1 MRPRILIK
9 TLPLLCSSVMLA
21 ACGSRPCMPIRP
33 GWRWRLADDN
43 YVRGRNLHLARR
55 YDEAIAAYQAAL
67 QADGTHVNARNG
79 LATAY
84 AEQRDFARAIP
95 IWRELTRGATM
106 ASGPSTAFL
115 FGNLGHA
122 YFLNGQYDEAL
133 VVLEKACLLDPLN
146 HRTWQRLGE
155 TLQQLGQEER
165 AAQMLRQA
173 SALRE
178 HDFRADYAAAVG
190 GARLPAIEKA
200 VKTAHRPDQDW
211 AFVEVVNKQNGMLE
225 LRRVVP
231 SRSVPP
237 APSAAPMPAPLAA
250 PVSAPGKPSH
260 PSRSLPVVA
269 ALEISNGNG
278 RQGLA
283 RLMSRQLRDP
293 GLKVVRLTNEKGFA
307 VRLTRIEYQPAFRGV
322 AERLAE
328 RYGAAKPVEVN
339 MTGRANLRLVIGR
352 DLSAGLIASRSNA
365 LPAGQAAG
373 RELPEADG
381 TAFATVSGDRLDR
394 NWE

>member
-1 MRPRILIK
+1 MRPRFLIK

-21 ACGSRPCMPIRP
+21 ACGSIAMYTDASRPAVAA
-33 GWRWRLADDN
+33 ADDN
-43 YVRGRNLHLARR
+43 YVRGRNHHLARR

-67 QADGTHVNARNG
+67 QADSTHVNARNG

-106 ASGPSTAFL
+106 ASGPATAFL

-133 VVLEKACLLDPLN
+133 VALEKACLLDPLN

-155 TLQQLGQEER
+155 TLQQLGQDER

-178 HDFRADYAAAVG
+178 HDFRADYAVAAG

-200 VKTAHRPDQDW
+200 VKTSQRPDQDW
-211 AFVEVVNKQNGMLE
+211 AFVEVVNKANGMLE

-231 SRSVPP
+231 PRSAPP
-237 APSAAPMPAPLAA
+237 APAPAGTAP
-250 PVSAPGKPSH
+250 KPSL
-260 PSRSLPVVA
+260 PKEDRSLPAIA

-278 RQGLA
+278 REGLA
-283 RLMSRQLRDP
+283 RLMSRQLREP
-293 GLKVVRLTNEKGFA
+293 GVKVVRLTNEKGFA
-307 VRLTRIEYQPAFRGV
+307 VRQTRIEYQPAFRSV

-328 RYGAAKPVEVN
+328 RYGAAKPVEVS
-339 MTGRANLRLVIGR
+339 MAGRADVRLVIGH

-365 LPAGQAAG
+365 VPAAQASAAG
-373 RELPEADG
+373 AP
-381 TAFATVSGDRLDR
+381 
-394 NWE
+394 

>member
-1 MRPRILIK
+1 MRTRILIK

-21 ACGSRPCMPIRP
+21 ACGSLAMHADTTRVAAAV
-33 GWRWRLADDN
+33 ADDN
-43 YVRGRNLHLARR
+43 YVRGRNYHLARR

-133 VVLEKACLLDPLN
+133 IALEKACLLDPLN
-146 HRTWQRLGE
+146 HRAWQRLGE
-155 TLQQLGQEER
+155 TLQQLGQDER

-173 SALRE
+173 SALRA
-178 HDFRADYAAAVG
+178 HDFHADYAVAAR

-200 VKTAHRPDQDW
+200 VQTPQRPDHDW
-211 AFVEVVNKQNGMLE
+211 AFIEVVNKPNGMLE
-225 LRRVVP
+225 LRRVLP
-231 SRSVPP
+231 ARN
-237 APSAAPMPAPLAA
+237 APSA
-250 PVSAPGKPSH
+250 PVKPTL
-260 PSRSLPVVA
+260 PKGERSLPVVA

-283 RLMSRQLRDP
+283 RLMSRQLRDAD
-293 GLKVVRLTNEKGFA
+293 LKVVRLTNEKGYA
-307 VRLTRIEYQPAFRGV
+307 VRQTRIEYQPAFRGV

-328 RYGAAKPVEVN
+328 RFGAAKPVEVSVA
-339 MTGRANLRLVIGR
+339 GRANLRLVIGR

-365 LPAGQAAG
+365 LPAGQASVAG
-373 RELPEADG
+373 AP
-381 TAFATVSGDRLDR
+381 
-394 NWE
+394 

>member
-1 MRPRILIK
+1 MRTRILIK
-9 TLPLLCSSVMLA
+9 TLPLLCSSVLLA
-21 ACGSRPCMPIRP
+21 ACGSFAMHADTGRAAVAA
-33 GWRWRLADDN
+33 ADDN
-43 YVRGRNLHLARR
+43 YIRGRNHHLARR

-67 QADGTHVNARNG
+67 QADGNHVNARNG

-84 AEQRDFARAIP
+84 AEQRDFAKAIP

-133 VVLEKACLLDPLN
+133 VALEKACLLDPLN
-146 HRTWQRLGE
+146 HRAWQRLGE
-155 TLQQLGQEER
+155 TLQQLGQDER

-173 SALRE
+173 SALRA
-178 HDFRADYAAAVG
+178 HDFHADYAAAAR

-200 VKTAHRPDQDW
+200 VQTPQRPDHDW
-211 AFVEVVNKQNGMLE
+211 AFVEVVNKPNGMLE
-225 LRRVVP
+225 LRRVLP
-231 SRSVPP
+231 ARN
-237 APSAAPMPAPLAA
+237 APSAPAAA
-250 PVSAPGKPSH
+250 PATAPVKPTL
-260 PSRSLPVVA
+260 PKGDRSLPVVA

-293 GLKVVRLTNEKGFA
+293 DLKVVRLTNERGYA
-307 VRLTRIEYQPAFRGV
+307 VRQTRIEYQPAFRGV

-328 RYGAAKPVEVN
+328 RFGAAKPVEVSVA
-339 MTGRANLRLVIGR
+339 GRANLRLVIGR

-365 LPAGQAAG
+365 LPAGQASLAG
-373 RELPEADG
+373 AP
-381 TAFATVSGDRLDR
+381 
-394 NWE
+394 